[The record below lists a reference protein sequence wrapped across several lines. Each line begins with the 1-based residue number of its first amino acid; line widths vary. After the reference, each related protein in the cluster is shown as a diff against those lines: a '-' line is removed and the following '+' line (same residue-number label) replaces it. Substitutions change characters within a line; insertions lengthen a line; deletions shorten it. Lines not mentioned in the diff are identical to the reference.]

1 MKRSMVLIAFLLCS
15 SIALKA
21 AASDKDSLLRVFQQ
35 TEARLLSD
43 VTGLS
48 DQQLNFKTD
57 TSSWSIGQ
65 CVEHIVKTESMLLGT
80 AQDLMKQP
88 ANPEK
93 RGALKGKDSDVIV
106 MIQDRTHKFKAPAP
120 LQPDE
125 KSYHLS
131 EVVNDFKKQR
141 AGTLDFIRN
150 TPMEDLRSHL
160 TVTPAK
166 EYADAYRMLLYI
178 VGHCLR
184 HTEQIE
190 EVKAANS
197 FPKN

>member
-1 MKRSMVLIAFLLCS
+1 MKKSMVLIAFLLCCS
-15 SIALKA
+15 AALKA
-21 AASDKDSLLRVFQQ
+21 TASDKDSLLRIFQQ
-35 TEARLLSD
+35 TESRLLHDVSD
-43 VTGLS
+43 LS
-48 DQQLNFKTD
+48 DQQLNFKAD
-57 TSSWSIGQ
+57 TGSWSIGQ
-65 CVEHIVKTESMLLGT
+65 CLEHIVKTESMLLGT

-93 RGALKGKDSDVIV
+93 RGALQGKDSDAIA

-125 KSYHLS
+125 KNYLLT
-131 EVVNDFKKQR
+131 EVLNAFKKQR
-141 AGTLDFIRN
+141 AVTLDFIRN
-150 TPMEDLRSHL
+150 TPLEDLRNHL
-160 TVTPAK
+160 TITPAK
-166 EYADAYRMLLYI
+166 EYADGYRMLLYI

-190 EVKAANS
+190 EVKAASS